1 VEREWQNSNALTEFT
16 KWDLRFTNPTT
27 SHARRVNGMLKIK
40 KSGPDVGS
48 CFGSF
53 PMSLLVLDATP
64 VTLTPCLIVWSNN
77 PCPGPYSL
85 WFKTLDLPL
94 AKTRRLNFLI
104 SFFADLW

>member
-64 VTLTPCLIVWSNN
+64 AKLTPCLIVWRNN
-77 PCPGPYSL
+77 PCPVRIHRGSKRL
-85 WFKTLDLPL
+85 ICPL
-94 AKTRRLNFLI
+94 AQTRRLNFLI